1 MFKCLFT
8 HAQLW
13 NLTPLMLILKA
24 VMCLLYCLLGMARV
38 SVMQVSVFI
47 FYELLGRPPGTTIVL
62 VVSPLVEVM
71 KDQVMPMK

>member
-1 MFKCLFT
+1 
-8 HAQLW
+8 
-13 NLTPLMLILKA
+13 
-24 VMCLLYCLLGMARV
+24 MCLLYCLLGMARV

-71 KDQVMPMK
+71 KDQVMLMK